1 MVSCRSSSRSS
12 SENVSP
18 ACWFGSPNPFGN
30 RIERRNQRRV
40 ERVEAVAHDGNVDSV
55 GLKHFVDSRLATAR
69 RRGVISMEECE

>member
-1 MVSCRSSSRSS
+1 L
-12 SENVSP
+12 
-18 ACWFGSPNPFGN
+18 AT

-40 ERVEAVAHDGNVDSV
+40 ERVEAVAHDGNVDRV